1 VTYLHILLLE
11 EINSLESLK
20 RAMGFKVIIKQPSVP
35 DDEHTY
41 YGIVFPNRDIG
52 QIKQL
57 EYVSPK
63 LEATFEFDEDKVKVN
78 EHFLAILVP
87 VDESEIKEGNC
98 SKLACK
104 IGTNSAP
111 HVPEVVNF
119 P

>member
-1 VTYLHILLLE
+1 MLE
-11 EINSLESLK
+11 N
-20 RAMGFKVIIKQPSVP
+20 AMVFKVIIKYPSEKN
-35 DDEHTY
+35 DEHTY

-52 QIKQL
+52 QIKRL
-57 EYVSPK
+57 EYVSPE
-63 LEATFEFDEDKVKVN
+63 LQATFEFEEDKVKVN

-104 IGTNSAP
+104 VGTNSPA
-111 HVPEVVNF
+111 HQPEVINF